1 MSVTWRRRRVEEI
14 HKDGL
19 TLDPTR
25 RSSCVRL
32 AFVLRSS
39 CALLPS
45 FLPSAEEEEEEEE
58 KRGGPGWAHSLS
70 TTRRVTRLL
79 SCVCVSRRSLRLASC
94 VLRLFFFLSF
104 FRGESEDEVA
114 RATAEYTDK
123 FANPMVA
130 AQVQSRSQL

>member
-1 MSVTWRRRRVEEI
+1 MSVTWRRRVEEI
-14 HKDGL
+14 HKNGL
-19 TLDPTR
+19 TLDPT

-39 CALLPS
+39 CVRLAPS
-45 FLPSAEEEEEEEE
+45 FLPSAEEEERRREEDQDGLTLN
-58 KRGGPGWAHSLS
+58 R
-70 TTRRVTRLL
+70 TTSHASVLRLCIA
-79 SCVCVSRRSLRLASC
+79 SFLASC
-94 VLRLFFFLSF
+94 VLRLSF

-130 AQVQSRSQL
+130 AQVQS